1 MSRVLN
7 IKVKRVDVTLP
18 LPKPATGGSV
28 GFDLLC
34 RKRVTVPAGKIRLV
48 PVNLIVAVPKGYLF
62 MIVSRSSLP
71 LKRGLM
77 VANGV
82 GIIDQD
88 YRGPEDE
95 IHVQVYNFT
104 DRLIEIQRAE
114 RLAQGFFLGVEKI
127 KWIEVEEVLGTSR
140 GGFGSTG

>member
-34 RKRVTVPAGKIRLV
+34 RRGVTVPARKIRLV
-48 PVNLIVAVPKGYLF
+48 PVNLIVAVPPGYLF

-127 KWIEVEEVLGTSR
+127 EWIEVEEVLGTSR